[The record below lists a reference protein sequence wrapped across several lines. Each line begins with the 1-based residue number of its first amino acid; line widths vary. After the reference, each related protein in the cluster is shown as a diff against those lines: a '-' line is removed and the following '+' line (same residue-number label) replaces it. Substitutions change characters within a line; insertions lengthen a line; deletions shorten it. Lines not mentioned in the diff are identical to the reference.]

1 MAFSD
6 FKSISQ
12 VQQAYQ
18 VRYLEEHFIL
28 ASGLEP
34 SLGFRSELEFSLE
47 NLDVFTSE
55 AARSE
60 TIIFPVLREV
70 YKSFVDKFS
79 LWIQKAIF
87 FDTAL
92 SGTPDYLIG
101 TKSELGKT
109 VLETP
114 LILVA
119 EAKKNDFEQRPCPSG
134 ACLGSRE
141 GWAQCLAE
149 LIAAQKIN
157 DDTTKIVY
165 GIVTDGKV
173 WEFAKLEER
182 VFTKHVQSF
191 TVDDLPELF
200 GALHFILSASARAS
214 ALAFLVHQAV

>member
-6 FKSISQ
+6 YKSISQ
-12 VQQAYQ
+12 VQQEYKI
-18 VRYLEEHFIL
+18 RFLESHFL
-28 ASGLEP
+28 PESRLEP
-34 SLGFRSELEFSLE
+34 SKKFLAELEFSLE

-55 AARSE
+55 AIPPEGASWNQEAARSK
-60 TIIFPVLREV
+60 TIIFPILREV
-70 YKSFVDKFS
+70 YKQFVDSFS

-119 EAKKNDFEQRPCPSG
+119 EAKKNDFEV
-134 ACLGSRE
+134 

-149 LIAAQKIN
+149 LIAAKKIN
-157 DDTTKIVY
+157 NDETRAVY
-165 GIVTDGKV
+165 GIVTDGKL
-173 WEFAKLEER
+173 WEFGKLEGST
-182 VFTKHVQSF
+182 FTKFVQSY

-200 GALHFILSASARAS
+200 GMLNAILNAARDALN
-214 ALAFLVHQAV
+214 

>member
-6 FKSISQ
+6 YKSISQ
-12 VQQAYQ
+12 VQQEYKIRF
-18 VRYLEEHFIL
+18 VESHFL
-28 ASGLEP
+28 PESRLEP
-34 SLGFRSELEFSLE
+34 SKHFLAELEFSLE

-60 TIIFPVLREV
+60 TVIFPILREV
-70 YKSFVDKFS
+70 YKQFVDSFS

-119 EAKKNDFEQRPCPSG
+119 EAKKNDFEQ
-134 ACLGSRE
+134 

-157 DDTTKIVY
+157 DNETRAVY
-165 GIVTDGKV
+165 GIVTDGKL
-173 WEFAKLEER
+173 WEFGKLEGST
-182 VFTKHVQSF
+182 FTKFVQSY

-200 GALHFILSASARAS
+200 GMLNAILNAARDALDLN
-214 ALAFLVHQAV
+214 LAQK

>member
-12 VQQAYQ
+12 VQQEYKIRYQ
-18 VRYLEEHFIL
+18 ESHFL
-28 ASGLEP
+28 VLQSLKP
-34 SLGFRSELEFSLE
+34 SQNFLSELEFSLE

-60 TIIFPVLREV
+60 TIIFPILREV
-70 YKSFVDKFS
+70 YKRFVDKFS
-79 LWIQKAIF
+79 LWIQKAIY
-87 FDTAL
+87 FDSAL

-119 EAKKNDFEQRPCPSG
+119 EAKKNDFEQ
-134 ACLGSRE
+134 

-149 LIAAQKIN
+149 LITAQKIN
-157 DDTTKIVY
+157 NDSGRVVY
-165 GIVTDGKV
+165 GIVTDGKI
-173 WEFAKLEER
+173 WEFGKLEER
-182 VFTKHVQSF
+182 VFTKHLQSF

-200 GALHFILSASARAS
+200 GALDAVLAASARA
-214 ALAFLVHQAV
+214 

>member
-12 VQQAYQ
+12 VQQEYQ
-18 VRYLEEHFIL
+18 VRYVEEHFIVES
-28 ASGLEP
+28 AFEP

-60 TIIFPVLREV
+60 TIIFPILREV

-87 FDTAL
+87 FDATL

-109 VLETP
+109 VLENP

-119 EAKKNDFEQRPCPSG
+119 EAKKNDFEQ
-134 ACLGSRE
+134 

-157 DDTTKIVY
+157 ADATRVVF
-165 GIVTDGKV
+165 GIVTDGKI
-173 WEFAKLEER
+173 WEFAKLEDR
-182 VFTKHVQSF
+182 IFTKHVQSF
-191 TVDDLPELF
+191 TVDDLPILF
-200 GALHFILSASARAS
+200 GALHFVLSASARA
-214 ALAFLVHQAV
+214 